1 MEQKALARHLRL
13 ILLGVGILGLLA
25 CFLVIPLYGISL
37 KTEYPEFA
45 NRFWP
50 WLIFLWLS
58 AVPCFISL
66 VLLWHVADNIGQDRS
81 FSAENAKCLRQVSRL
96 FAADAAFFFIGN
108 VTLMLLSMSHPS
120 VMLASLAVVF
130 VGIAASVAAAV
141 LSRLSLKA
149 SALQEQSDLT
159 I

>member
-25 CFLVIPLYGISL
+25 CFLVIPMYGLSL
-37 KTEYPEFA
+37 KSLYPEFE

-50 WLIFLWLS
+50 WLIFLWFS
-58 AVPCFISL
+58 AVPCFVSL
-66 VLLWHVADNIGQDRS
+66 VLLWRVADSIGQDRS
-81 FSAENAKCLRQVSRL
+81 FSEENARYLQQISRL

-108 VTLMLLSMSHPS
+108 IVLLLLNMSHPS
-120 VMLASLAVVF
+120 VMLASLAIVF

-149 SALQEQSDLT
+149 SVLQEQSELT